1 MADRGGFDRFPTH
14 RLGRVEFTVC
24 PQSAAVEA
32 LLAEP
37 ARLAAAQAS
46 RGTAVHLANAYTVS
60 LADRDPEYA
69 AALAAGVNLTDGRVV
84 PWFGHRE
91 APALP
96 WSATRGPALMR
107 ETLASSGPEG
117 PAHFF
122 LGGTPETLAE
132 LLAEVGRRW
141 PGLRV
146 AGSWSPP
153 FRDLTA
159 VEIDGMVARIAASR
173 AGIVWVGL
181 GTPKQDWFAK
191 LLAGRLPVAAVAVG
205 AAFDFIAGSQT
216 EAPPWLQRA
225 GLEWSYRLATEPRRL
240 WRRYLVG
247 NPRFVAAVVRGRR
260 RESREQRDLRGDQ
273 RR

>member
-1 MADRGGFDRFPTH
+1 MAECGGFDRFPTH

-24 PQSAAVEA
+24 PQSAAVRV

-37 ARLAAAQAS
+37 ERLAASEES

-69 AALAAGVNLTDGRVV
+69 AALADGINLTDGRVV
-84 PWFGHRE
+84 PWCGRWE
-91 APALP
+91 APTLP

-107 ETLASSGPEG
+107 ETLAASGPDG

-132 LLAEVGRRW
+132 LLAEIGRRW

-153 FRDLTA
+153 FRDLTTG
-159 VEIDGMVARIAASR
+159 EIDELVTRIVASG

-191 LLAGRLPVAAVAVG
+191 LLAERLPVAAVAVG

-247 NPRFVAAVVRGRR
+247 NPQFVAAVVRGRR
-260 RESREQRDLRGDQ
+260 REKRALRGDQ